1 MMVDIRD
8 KKTTFGWFFYALKT
22 LQFISFR
29 MKTEYIFDLASD
41 WFGMSGAFEGLIF
54 TYVYIQSYSDG

>member
-1 MMVDIRD
+1 MMLDIRD

-41 WFGMSGAFEGLIF
+41 WFGIELRIEAL
-54 TYVYIQSYSDG
+54 